1 MQSIRCLALAAVA
14 LFMAGCSSF
23 TSESATPL
31 ARGAQWGL
39 VPLLNYSQAPQAGER
54 AEQILLSVL
63 AEEGVRPRLYP
74 AQPQGDLQ
82 LVDDRERQQRA
93 LDWARQQK
101 LAYVVTGSVEEWQY
115 KNGLDGEPAVG
126 VSLQVLEPAS
136 GRVLWSTSGARAG
149 WSRESLAG
157 AAQKVLRELVGCP
170 RTRISPSHRAPA
182 AVSPGS
188 RRWSSARSRWA
199 WAGGSARTTRCRST
213 PPFPG

>member
-115 KNGLDGEPAVG
+115 KNGL
-126 VSLQVLEPAS
+126 
-136 GRVLWSTSGARAG
+136 
-149 WSRESLAG
+149 
-157 AAQKVLRELVGCP
+157 
-170 RTRISPSHRAPA
+170 
-182 AVSPGS
+182 
-188 RRWSSARSRWA
+188 
-199 WAGGSARTTRCRST
+199 
-213 PPFPG
+213 